1 LKLNIADAANPGPGA
16 GNGFGAMTNK
26 MTKAAMA
33 LTVAAAVAFPA
44 SQAAAGTSKTE
55 SAILGALLGGVAG
68 AAVGNGKT
76 EAVAIGAVAGAA
88 LGVAV
93 DKSNDHRSY
102 RSYSYRQSPSYYG
115 DGRYRS
121 YDRGYYS
128 RTNSRFGYGD
138 YGYGR

>member
-1 LKLNIADAANPGPGA
+1 
-16 GNGFGAMTNK
+16 MTNK
-26 MTKAAMA
+26 ITKAAMA
-33 LTVAAAVAFPA
+33 FTVAAAVALPA

-102 RSYSYRQSPSYYG
+102 RSYSYRRAPSYYG
-115 DGRYRS
+115 DGYRS

-128 RTNSRFGYGD
+128 RTNSRYGYGYRD

>member
-1 LKLNIADAANPGPGA
+1 
-16 GNGFGAMTNK
+16 MTNK
-26 MTKAAMA
+26 ITKAAMA
-33 LTVAAAVAFPA
+33 LTVAGAVALPA

-76 EAVAIGAVAGAA
+76 EAMAIGAVAGAA

-102 RSYSYRQSPSYYG
+102 RRGYSYRQSPAYYG
-115 DGRYRS
+115 ASRYRA
-121 YDRGYYS
+121 YDRGYY
-128 RTNSRFGYGD
+128 RTNGRYGYDGYG